1 MLLMDGWFSEAAE
14 FPELDDIPQRQVTLK
29 EAVRAQSVVLKAKKK
44 CDSRCHKASASCKNN
59 WSVYF

>member
-29 EAVRAQSVVLKAKKK
+29 ETVRAQSVVL
-44 CDSRCHKASASCKNN
+44 SSGSVCKFCFIN
-59 WSVYF
+59 WN